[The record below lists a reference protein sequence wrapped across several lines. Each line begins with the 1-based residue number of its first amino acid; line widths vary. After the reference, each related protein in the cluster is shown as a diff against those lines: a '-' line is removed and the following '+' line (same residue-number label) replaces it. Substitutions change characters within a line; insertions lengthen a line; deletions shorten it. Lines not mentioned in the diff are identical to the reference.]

1 MEIGYFLC
9 YKDYLMKKLIFSIA
23 LACISGLTAHAQ
35 FNGKGYYRIKN
46 ATTQR
51 YMSLCDNHSR
61 GVHVASTS
69 VDAGALVTKKNFN
82 EVVTDPGTVFYIEN
96 VSGANYNISSQGSNV
111 YDMIQYYI
119 RLAKLNDG
127 TYRAWQKDKSSGQVI
142 ILSDENDYFYGKD
155 ISYVNSLTSDAQ
167 RWYILPVNT
176 EENYLGVKPN
186 IEANG
191 KYYATFFA
199 ETPFS
204 FASSGM
210 RALYISE
217 LKSSGAAIYKEI
229 KGIVPAK
236 TPVIIECSSKDPA
249 KNKLKIEATSPS
261 SIKDNLLTG
270 VYFGLG
276 MKATSHYNCTA
287 FDAKSM
293 RVLGLSKD
301 GSLELNNEDTYM
313 ADIMIKIGSNY
324 EYTYPYIKAIPHNT
338 AYVKVSSSV
347 PAHMKLFKEGDPAA
361 GINDIQYTDDKP
373 ATIYNINGM
382 MVREN
387 ATSTEGL
394 PKGIYIFKGKKVVI
408 N

>member
-1 MEIGYFLC
+1 
-9 YKDYLMKKLIFSIA
+9 
-23 LACISGLTAHAQ
+23 
-35 FNGKGYYRIKN
+35 
-46 ATTQR
+46 
-51 YMSLCDNHSR
+51 MSLRDNHSR

-69 VDAGALVTKKNFN
+69 VDASALDTKKNFN

-142 ILSDENDYFYGKD
+142 ILSDENDYFYGED
-155 ISYVNSLTSDAQ
+155 ISYVNSITSDAQ

-236 TPVIIECSSKDPA
+236 TPVIIECSSTDPA

-287 FDAKSM
+287 FDANSM

-361 GINDIQYTDDKP
+361 GINDIEYTDDKP

>member
-35 FNGKGYYRIKN
+35 FTSNGYYRIKN

-82 EVVTDPGTVFYIEN
+82 EVLTDPGTVFYIEN
-96 VSGANYNISSQGSNV
+96 VSGTNYNISSQGANV
-111 YDMIQYYI
+111 YNMIQYYI

-127 TYRAWQKDKSSGQVI
+127 TYRAWQKDNSSGQVI

-155 ISYVNSLTSDAQ
+155 ISYVNSLTKDAQ

-176 EENYLGVKPN
+176 EENYLGVSPN

-347 PAHMKLFKEGDPAA
+347 PTHLKLFAEGDPAA
-361 GINDIQYTDDKP
+361 GINDIEYTDDKP

-382 MVREN
+382 VVREK

>member
-142 ILSDENDYFYGKD
+142 ILSDENDYFYGED
-155 ISYVNSLTSDAQ
+155 ISYVNSITSDAQ

-236 TPVIIECSSKDPA
+236 TPVIIECSSTDPA
-249 KNKLKIEATSPS
+249 KNKL
-261 SIKDNLLTG
+261 
-270 VYFGLG
+270 
-276 MKATSHYNCTA
+276 KATSHYNCTA
-287 FDAKSM
+287 FDANSM

-324 EYTYPYIKAIPHNT
+324 EYTYPYTKAIPHNT

-361 GINDIQYTDDKP
+361 GINDIEYTDDKP

>member
-1 MEIGYFLC
+1 
-9 YKDYLMKKLIFSIA
+9 MKKLIFSIA

-46 ATTQR
+46 AVTQR

-61 GVHVASTS
+61 GVHIASTS

-82 EVVTDPGTVFYIEN
+82 EVVTDPGTIFNIEN

-119 RLAKLNDG
+119 RLTKATDG
-127 TYRAWQKDKSSGQVI
+127 TYTAWQVDNGQVI
-142 ILSDENDYFYGKD
+142 VLSDENDFFEGED
-155 ISYVNSLTSDAQ
+155 VSFVNSLTKTTQ
-167 RWYILPVNT
+167 KWYILPVNT
-176 EENYLGVKPN
+176 EENYLGIKPN

-236 TPVIIECSSKDPA
+236 TPVIIECSSTDPA

-287 FDAKSM
+287 FDANSM

-347 PAHMKLFKEGDPAA
+347 PTHMKLFKEGDPAA

>member
-9 YKDYLMKKLIFSIA
+9 YKDYLMNKFILSIA

-46 ATTQR
+46 AVTQR

-61 GVHVASTS
+61 GVHLASTS
-69 VDAGALVTKKNFN
+69 VDAGALVTKKNFS

-96 VSGANYNISSQGSNV
+96 VSGANYNISSQGANV
-111 YDMIQYYI
+111 YNMIQYYI
-119 RLAKLNDG
+119 RLTKATDG
-127 TYRAWQKDKSSGQVI
+127 TYTAWQVDNGQVI
-142 ILSDENDYFYGKD
+142 VLSDENDFFEGED
-155 ISYVNSLTSDAQ
+155 VSFVNSLTKTTQ
-167 RWYILPVNT
+167 KWYILPVNT

-347 PAHMKLFKEGDPAA
+347 PAHLKLFKEGDPAA
-361 GINDIQYTDDKP
+361 GINDIEYTDDKP

-382 MVREN
+382 MVREK
-387 ATSTEGL
+387 ATSTEGLGL

>member
-46 ATTQR
+46 AVTQR

-61 GVHVASTS
+61 GVHLASTS
-69 VDAGALVTKKNFN
+69 VDAGALVTKKNFS

-96 VSGANYNISSQGSNV
+96 VSGANYNISSQGANV
-111 YDMIQYYI
+111 YNMIQYYI
-119 RLAKLNDG
+119 RLTKATDG
-127 TYRAWQKDKSSGQVI
+127 TYTAWQVDNGQVI
-142 ILSDENDYFYGKD
+142 VLSDENDFFEGED
-155 ISYVNSLTSDAQ
+155 VSFVNSLTKTTQ
-167 RWYILPVNT
+167 KWYILPVNT

-347 PAHMKLFKEGDPAA
+347 PAHLKLFKEGDPAA
-361 GINDIQYTDDKP
+361 GINDIEYTDDKP

>member
-9 YKDYLMKKLIFSIA
+9 YKDYFMKKLIFSIA

-46 ATTQR
+46 AVTQR

-61 GVHVASTS
+61 GVHIASTS

-82 EVVTDPGTVFYIEN
+82 EVVTDPGTIFNIEN

-119 RLAKLNDG
+119 RLTKATDG
-127 TYRAWQKDKSSGQVI
+127 TYTAWQVDNGQVI
-142 ILSDENDYFYGKD
+142 VLSDENDFFEGED
-155 ISYVNSLTSDAQ
+155 VSFVNSLTKTTQ
-167 RWYILPVNT
+167 KWYILPVNT
-176 EENYLGVKPN
+176 EENYLGIKPN

-347 PAHMKLFKEGDPAA
+347 PAHLKLFKEGDPAA
-361 GINDIQYTDDKP
+361 GINDIEYTDDKL

-382 MVREN
+382 VVREK
-387 ATSTEGL
+387 ATSTEGLGL

>member
-46 ATTQR
+46 AVTQR

-61 GVHVASTS
+61 GVHLASTS
-69 VDAGALVTKKNFN
+69 VDAGALVTKKNFS

-96 VSGANYNISSQGSNV
+96 VSGANYNISSQGANV
-111 YDMIQYYI
+111 YNMIQYYI
-119 RLAKLNDG
+119 RLTKATDG
-127 TYRAWQKDKSSGQVI
+127 TYTAWQVDNGQVI
-142 ILSDENDYFYGKD
+142 VLSDENDFFEGED
-155 ISYVNSLTSDAQ
+155 VSFVNSLTKTTQ
-167 RWYILPVNT
+167 KWYILPVNT

-217 LKSSGAAIYKEI
+217 LKSSGAAIYKEN

-347 PAHMKLFKEGDPAA
+347 PAHLKLFKEGDPAA
-361 GINDIQYTDDKP
+361 GINDIEYTDDKP

>member
-9 YKDYLMKKLIFSIA
+9 YKDYFMKKLIFSIA

-46 ATTQR
+46 AVTQR

-61 GVHVASTS
+61 GVHIASTS

-82 EVVTDPGTVFYIEN
+82 EVVTDPGTIFNIEN

-119 RLAKLNDG
+119 RLTKATDG
-127 TYRAWQKDKSSGQVI
+127 TYTAWQVDNGQVI
-142 ILSDENDYFYGKD
+142 VLSDENDFFEGED
-155 ISYVNSLTSDAQ
+155 VSFVNSLTKTTQ
-167 RWYILPVNT
+167 KWYILPVNT
-176 EENYLGVKPN
+176 EENYLGIKPN

-347 PAHMKLFKEGDPAA
+347 PAHLKLFKEGDPAA
-361 GINDIQYTDDKP
+361 GINDIEYTDDKP
-373 ATIYNINGM
+373 ATIYHINGM
-382 MVREN
+382 VVREK

>member
-35 FNGKGYYRIKN
+35 FTSNGYYRVKN

-82 EVVTDPGTVFYIEN
+82 EVLTDPGTVFYIEN
-96 VSGANYNISSQGSNV
+96 VSGTNYNISSQGANV
-111 YDMIQYYI
+111 YNMIQYYI
-119 RLAKLNDG
+119 RLTKLNDG
-127 TYRAWQKDKSSGQVI
+127 TYRAWQKDNSSGQII

-155 ISYVNSLTSDAQ
+155 ISYVNSLTKDAQ

-301 GSLELNNEDTYM
+301 GSPELNNEDTYM

-347 PAHMKLFKEGDPAA
+347 PAHLKLFAEGDPAA
-361 GINDIQYTDDKP
+361 GINDIEYTDDKP

-382 MVREN
+382 VVREK

>member
-9 YKDYLMKKLIFSIA
+9 YKDYLMNKFILSIA

-35 FNGKGYYRIKN
+35 FTSNGYYRIKN

-82 EVVTDPGTVFYIEN
+82 EVLTDPGTVFYIEN
-96 VSGANYNISSQGSNV
+96 VSGTNYNISSQGANV
-111 YDMIQYYI
+111 YNMIQYYI
-119 RLAKLNDG
+119 RLTKLNDG
-127 TYRAWQKDKSSGQVI
+127 TYRAWQKDNSSGQII

-155 ISYVNSLTSDAQ
+155 ISYVNSLTKDAQ
-167 RWYILPVNT
+167 KWYILPVNT

-270 VYFGLG
+270 IYFGLG

-347 PAHMKLFKEGDPAA
+347 PAHLKLFAEGDPAA
-361 GINDIQYTDDKP
+361 GINDIEYTDDKP

-382 MVREN
+382 MVREK

>member
-35 FNGKGYYRIKN
+35 FTSNGYYRIKN

-82 EVVTDPGTVFYIEN
+82 EVLTDPGTVFYIEN
-96 VSGANYNISSQGSNV
+96 VSGTNYNISSQGANV
-111 YDMIQYYI
+111 YNMIQYYI

-127 TYRAWQKDKSSGQVI
+127 TYRAWQKDNSSGQVI

-155 ISYVNSLTSDAQ
+155 ISYVNSLTKDAQ

-347 PAHMKLFKEGDPAA
+347 PAHLKLFAEGDPAA
-361 GINDIQYTDDKP
+361 GINDIECTDDKP
-373 ATIYNINGM
+373 TTIYNINGM
-382 MVREN
+382 VVREK

>member
-46 ATTQR
+46 AVTQR

-61 GVHVASTS
+61 GVHLASTS
-69 VDAGALVTKKNFN
+69 VDAGALVTKKNFS

-96 VSGANYNISSQGSNV
+96 VSGANYNISSQGANV
-111 YDMIQYYI
+111 YNMIQYYI
-119 RLAKLNDG
+119 RLTKATDG
-127 TYRAWQKDKSSGQVI
+127 TYTAWQVDNGQVI
-142 ILSDENDYFYGKD
+142 VLSDENDFFEGED
-155 ISYVNSLTSDAQ
+155 VSFVNSLTKTTQ
-167 RWYILPVNT
+167 KWYILPVNT

-347 PAHMKLFKEGDPAA
+347 PAHLKLFKEGDPAA
-361 GINDIQYTDDKP
+361 GINDIEYTDDKP

-382 MVREN
+382 VVREK
-387 ATSTEGL
+387 ATSTEGLGL

>member
-9 YKDYLMKKLIFSIA
+9 YKDYLMNKFILSIA

-46 ATTQR
+46 AVTQR

-61 GVHVASTS
+61 GVHIASTS

-82 EVVTDPGTVFYIEN
+82 EVVTDPGTIFNIEN

-119 RLAKLNDG
+119 RLTKATDG
-127 TYRAWQKDKSSGQVI
+127 TYTAWQVDNGQVI
-142 ILSDENDYFYGKD
+142 VLSDENDFFEGED
-155 ISYVNSLTSDAQ
+155 VSFVNSLTKTTQ
-167 RWYILPVNT
+167 KWYILPVNT
-176 EENYLGVKPN
+176 EENYLGIKPN

-373 ATIYNINGM
+373 ATIYHINGM

>member
-1 MEIGYFLC
+1 
-9 YKDYLMKKLIFSIA
+9 MKKLIFSIA

-46 ATTQR
+46 AVTQR

-61 GVHVASTS
+61 GVHLASTS
-69 VDAGALVTKKNFN
+69 VDAGALVTKKNFS

-96 VSGANYNISSQGSNV
+96 VSGANYNISSQGANV
-111 YDMIQYYI
+111 YNMIQYYI
-119 RLAKLNDG
+119 RLTKATDG
-127 TYRAWQKDKSSGQVI
+127 TYTAWQVDNGQVI
-142 ILSDENDYFYGKD
+142 VLSDENDFFEGED
-155 ISYVNSLTSDAQ
+155 VSFVNSLTKTTQ
-167 RWYILPVNT
+167 KWYILPVNT

-347 PAHMKLFKEGDPAA
+347 PAHLKLFKEGDPAA
-361 GINDIQYTDDKP
+361 GINDIEYTDDKP

>member
-9 YKDYLMKKLIFSIA
+9 YKDYFMKKLFFSIA

-46 ATTQR
+46 AVTQR

-61 GVHVASTS
+61 GVHLASTS

-82 EVVTDPGTVFYIEN
+82 EVVTDPGTIFNIEN

-119 RLAKLNDG
+119 RLTKATDG
-127 TYRAWQKDKSSGQVI
+127 TYTAWQVDNGQVI
-142 ILSDENDYFYGKD
+142 VLSDENDFFEGED
-155 ISYVNSLTSDAQ
+155 VSFVNSLTKTTQ
-167 RWYILPVNT
+167 KWYILPVNT

-287 FDAKSM
+287 FDANSM

>member
-9 YKDYLMKKLIFSIA
+9 YKDYFMKKLIFSIA

-46 ATTQR
+46 AVTQR

-61 GVHVASTS
+61 GVHIASTS

-82 EVVTDPGTVFYIEN
+82 EVVTDPGTIFNIEN

-119 RLAKLNDG
+119 RLTKATDG
-127 TYRAWQKDKSSGQVI
+127 TYTAWQVDNGQVI
-142 ILSDENDYFYGKD
+142 VLSDENDFFEGED
-155 ISYVNSLTSDAQ
+155 VSFVNSLTKTTQ
-167 RWYILPVNT
+167 KWYILPVNT

-347 PAHMKLFKEGDPAA
+347 PAHLKLFKEGDPAA
-361 GINDIQYTDDKP
+361 GINDIEYTDDKP

-382 MVREN
+382 VVREK
-387 ATSTEGL
+387 ATSTEGLGL

>member
-9 YKDYLMKKLIFSIA
+9 YKDYFMKKLIFSIA

-46 ATTQR
+46 AVTQR

-61 GVHVASTS
+61 GVHIASTS

-82 EVVTDPGTVFYIEN
+82 EVVTDPGTIFNIEN

-119 RLAKLNDG
+119 RLTKATDG
-127 TYRAWQKDKSSGQVI
+127 TYTAWQVDNGQVI
-142 ILSDENDYFYGKD
+142 VLSDENDFFEGED
-155 ISYVNSLTSDAQ
+155 VSFVNSLTKTTQ
-167 RWYILPVNT
+167 KWYILPVNT
-176 EENYLGVKPN
+176 EENYLGIKPN

-347 PAHMKLFKEGDPAA
+347 PTHLKLFAEGDPAA

-382 MVREN
+382 MVREK

>member
-9 YKDYLMKKLIFSIA
+9 YKDYLMNKFILSIA

-35 FNGKGYYRIKN
+35 FTSNGYYRIKN

-82 EVVTDPGTVFYIEN
+82 EVLTDPGTVFYIEN
-96 VSGANYNISSQGSNV
+96 VSGTNYNISSQGANV
-111 YDMIQYYI
+111 YNMIQYYI
-119 RLAKLNDG
+119 RLTKLNDG
-127 TYRAWQKDKSSGQVI
+127 TYRAWQKDNSSGQII

-155 ISYVNSLTSDAQ
+155 ISYVNSLTKDAQ
-167 RWYILPVNT
+167 KWYILPVNT

-249 KNKLKIEATSPS
+249 KNKLKIEATSPN

-270 VYFGLG
+270 IYFGLG

-347 PAHMKLFKEGDPAA
+347 PTHMKLFKEGDPAA
-361 GINDIQYTDDKP
+361 GINDIEYTDDKP
-373 ATIYNINGM
+373 ATIYHINGM
-382 MVREN
+382 MVREK

>member
-9 YKDYLMKKLIFSIA
+9 YKDYLMNKFILSIA

-35 FNGKGYYRIKN
+35 FTSNGYYRIKN

-61 GVHVASTS
+61 GVHIASTS

-82 EVVTDPGTVFYIEN
+82 EVLTDPGTVFYIEN
-96 VSGANYNISSQGSNV
+96 VSGTNYNISSQGANV
-111 YDMIQYYI
+111 YNMIQYYI
-119 RLAKLNDG
+119 RLTKLNDG
-127 TYRAWQKDKSSGQVI
+127 TYRAWQKDNSSGQII
-142 ILSDENDYFYGKD
+142 ILSDENDYFYGED
-155 ISYVNSLTSDAQ
+155 ISFVNSITSDAQ

-176 EENYLGVKPN
+176 ENNYLGVKPN

-276 MKATSHYNCTA
+276 MDDTDHFNSTA

-293 RVLGLSKD
+293 RVLGLAKD
-301 GSLELNNEDTYM
+301 GSLEINNEDTYM
-313 ADIMIKIGSNY
+313 ADIMIKVGSNHK
-324 EYTYPYIKAIPHNT
+324 YTYPYIKAIPHNT

-347 PAHMKLFKEGDPAA
+347 PTHLKLFAEGDPAA
-361 GINDIQYTDDKP
+361 GINDIEYTDDKP

-382 MVREN
+382 VVREK

>member
-1 MEIGYFLC
+1 
-9 YKDYLMKKLIFSIA
+9 MKKLIFSIA

-96 VSGANYNISSQGSNV
+96 VSGANYNISSQGANV
-111 YDMIQYYI
+111 YNMIQYYI
-119 RLAKLNDG
+119 RLTKATDG
-127 TYRAWQKDKSSGQVI
+127 TYTAWQVDNGQVI
-142 ILSDENDYFYGKD
+142 VLSDENDFFEGED
-155 ISYVNSLTSDAQ
+155 VSFVNSLTKTTQ
-167 RWYILPVNT
+167 KWYILPVNT

-229 KGIVPAK
+229 KGIIPAK

-347 PAHMKLFKEGDPAA
+347 PAHLKLFAEGDPAA
-361 GINDIQYTDDKP
+361 GINDIEYTDDKP

-382 MVREN
+382 VVREK

>member
-1 MEIGYFLC
+1 
-9 YKDYLMKKLIFSIA
+9 
-23 LACISGLTAHAQ
+23 
-35 FNGKGYYRIKN
+35 
-46 ATTQR
+46 
-51 YMSLCDNHSR
+51 
-61 GVHVASTS
+61 
-69 VDAGALVTKKNFN
+69 
-82 EVVTDPGTVFYIEN
+82 
-96 VSGANYNISSQGSNV
+96 
-111 YDMIQYYI
+111 MIQYYI
-119 RLAKLNDG
+119 RLTKLNDG
-127 TYRAWQKDKSSGQVI
+127 TYRAWQKDNSSGQII
-142 ILSDENDYFYGKD
+142 ILSDENDYFYGED
-155 ISYVNSLTSDAQ
+155 ISFVNSLTKDAQ

-276 MKATSHYNCTA
+276 MDDTDHFNSTA

-293 RVLGLSKD
+293 RVLGLAKD
-301 GSLELNNEDTYM
+301 GSLEINNEDTYM
-313 ADIMIKIGSNY
+313 ADIMIKVGSNY

-361 GINDIQYTDDKP
+361 GINDIEYTDDKP

-387 ATSTEGL
+387 TTSTEGL

>member
-1 MEIGYFLC
+1 MNKFILS
-9 YKDYLMKKLIFSIA
+9 LA

-35 FNGKGYYRIKN
+35 FTSKGYYRIKN

-96 VSGANYNISSQGSNV
+96 ISGVNYNISSQGSNV
-111 YDMIQYYI
+111 YNMIRYYI
-119 RLAKLNDG
+119 RLTKLNDG
-127 TYRAWQKDKSSGQVI
+127 TYRAWQKDNSSGQII
-142 ILSDENDYFYGKD
+142 ILSDENDYFNGED
-155 ISYVNSLTSDAQ
+155 ISFVNSITTDAQ

-176 EENYLGVKPN
+176 EDNYLGVKPN

-191 KYYATFFA
+191 KYYTTFFA

-217 LKSSGAAIYKEI
+217 LKPSGAAIYKEI

-236 TPVIIECSSKDPA
+236 TPVIIECSSTDPA

-276 MKATSHYNCTA
+276 MDDTDHFNCTA
-287 FDAKSM
+287 FDANSM

-313 ADIMIKIGSNY
+313 ADIMIKVGSGHKF
-324 EYTYPYIKAIPHNT
+324 TYPYIKAIPHNT
-338 AYVKVSSSV
+338 AYVKVSASV
-347 PAHMKLFKEGDPAA
+347 PTHMKLFEEGDPAA
-361 GINDIQYTDDKP
+361 GINDIKYTDDKP
-373 ATIYNINGM
+373 ANIYNINGM
-382 MVREN
+382 VVREK

>member
-82 EVVTDPGTVFYIEN
+82 EVLTDPGTVFYIEN
-96 VSGANYNISSQGSNV
+96 VSGTNYNISSQGANV
-111 YDMIQYYI
+111 YNMIQYYI
-119 RLAKLNDG
+119 RLTKLNDG
-127 TYRAWQKDKSSGQVI
+127 TYRAWQKDNSSGQII

-155 ISYVNSLTSDAQ
+155 ISYVNSLTKDAQ
-167 RWYILPVNT
+167 KWYILPVNT
-176 EENYLGVKPN
+176 EENYLGVNPN

-191 KYYATFFA
+191 KYYTTFFA

-270 VYFGLG
+270 IYFGLG

-347 PAHMKLFKEGDPAA
+347 PAHLKLFAEGDSAA
-361 GINDIQYTDDKP
+361 GINDIEYTDDKP

-382 MVREN
+382 VVREK

>member
-1 MEIGYFLC
+1 
-9 YKDYLMKKLIFSIA
+9 MKKLIFSIA

-35 FNGKGYYRIKN
+35 FTSNGYYRIKN

-82 EVVTDPGTVFYIEN
+82 EVLTDPGTVFYIEN
-96 VSGANYNISSQGSNV
+96 VSGTNYNISSQGANV
-111 YDMIQYYI
+111 YNMIQYYI
-119 RLAKLNDG
+119 RLTKLNDG
-127 TYRAWQKDKSSGQVI
+127 TYRAWQKDNSSGQII

-155 ISYVNSLTSDAQ
+155 ISYVNSLTKDAQ
-167 RWYILPVNT
+167 KWYILPVNT

-270 VYFGLG
+270 IYFGLG

-347 PAHMKLFKEGDPAA
+347 PAHLKLFAEGDPAA
-361 GINDIQYTDDKP
+361 GINDIEYTDDKP

-382 MVREN
+382 MVREK

>member
-1 MEIGYFLC
+1 
-9 YKDYLMKKLIFSIA
+9 MKKLIFSIA

-82 EVVTDPGTVFYIEN
+82 EVLTDPGTVFYIEN
-96 VSGANYNISSQGSNV
+96 VSGTNYNISSQGANV
-111 YDMIQYYI
+111 YNMIQYYI
-119 RLAKLNDG
+119 RLTKLNDG
-127 TYRAWQKDKSSGQVI
+127 TYRAWQKDNSSGQII

-155 ISYVNSLTSDAQ
+155 ISYVNSLTKDAQ
-167 RWYILPVNT
+167 KWYILPVNT

-270 VYFGLG
+270 IYFGLG

-347 PAHMKLFKEGDPAA
+347 PAHLKLFAEGDPAA
-361 GINDIQYTDDKP
+361 GINDIEYTDDKP

-382 MVREN
+382 MVREK

>member
-46 ATTQR
+46 AVTQR

-61 GVHVASTS
+61 GVHIASTS

-119 RLAKLNDG
+119 RLTKATDG
-127 TYRAWQKDKSSGQVI
+127 TYTAWQVDNGQVI
-142 ILSDENDYFYGKD
+142 VLSDENDFFEGED
-155 ISYVNSLTSDAQ
+155 VSFVNSLTKTTQ
-167 RWYILPVNT
+167 KWYILPVNT

-261 SIKDNLLTG
+261 SVKDNLLTG

-361 GINDIQYTDDKP
+361 GINDIEYTDDKP

-382 MVREN
+382 VVREK

>member
-46 ATTQR
+46 AVTQR

-61 GVHVASTS
+61 GVHIASTS

-82 EVVTDPGTVFYIEN
+82 EVVTDPGTIFNIEN

-119 RLAKLNDG
+119 RLTKATDG
-127 TYRAWQKDKSSGQVI
+127 TYTAWQVDNGQVI
-142 ILSDENDYFYGKD
+142 VLSDENDFFEGED
-155 ISYVNSLTSDAQ
+155 VSFVNSLTKTTQ
-167 RWYILPVNT
+167 KWYILPVNT
-176 EENYLGVKPN
+176 EENYLGIKPN

-261 SIKDNLLTG
+261 CIKDNLLTG

-313 ADIMIKIGSNY
+313 ADIMIKVGSNY

-347 PAHMKLFKEGDPAA
+347 PAHMKLFKEGDSAA
-361 GINDIQYTDDKP
+361 GINDIEYTDDKP

-382 MVREN
+382 VVREK
-387 ATSTEGL
+387 AISTEGL

>member
-1 MEIGYFLC
+1 
-9 YKDYLMKKLIFSIA
+9 MKKLIFSIA

-35 FNGKGYYRIKN
+35 FTNNGYYRVKN

-69 VDAGALVTKKNFN
+69 VDAGALVTKKNFS

-96 VSGANYNISSQGSNV
+96 VSGTNYNISSQGANV
-111 YDMIQYYI
+111 YNMIQYYI
-119 RLAKLNDG
+119 RLTKLNDG
-127 TYRAWQKDKSSGQVI
+127 TYRAWQKDNSSGQII

-155 ISYVNSLTSDAQ
+155 ISYVNSLTKDAQ
-167 RWYILPVNT
+167 KWYILPVNT
-176 EENYLGVKPN
+176 EENYLGVNPN

-261 SIKDNLLTG
+261 NIKDNLLTG

-338 AYVKVSSSV
+338 AYMKVSSSV
-347 PAHMKLFKEGDPAA
+347 PAHLKLFAEGDPAA
-361 GINDIQYTDDKP
+361 GINDIEYTDDKP

-382 MVREN
+382 VVREK

>member
-35 FNGKGYYRIKN
+35 FTSKGYYRIKN

-96 VSGANYNISSQGSNV
+96 VSGANYNISSQGANV
-111 YDMIQYYI
+111 YNMIQYYI
-119 RLAKLNDG
+119 RLTKLNDG
-127 TYRAWQKDKSSGQVI
+127 TYRAWQKDNSSGQII

-191 KYYATFFA
+191 KYYTTFFA

-293 RVLGLSKD
+293 RVLGLAKD

-361 GINDIQYTDDKP
+361 GINDIEYTDDKP

-382 MVREN
+382 VVREK

-394 PKGIYIFKGKKVVI
+394 PKGIYIFKGKKVVV

>member
-46 ATTQR
+46 AVTQR

-61 GVHVASTS
+61 GVHLASTS

-96 VSGANYNISSQGSNV
+96 VSGANYNISSQGANV
-111 YDMIQYYI
+111 YNMIQYYI
-119 RLAKLNDG
+119 RLTKATDG
-127 TYRAWQKDKSSGQVI
+127 TYTAWQVDNGQVI
-142 ILSDENDYFYGKD
+142 VLSDENDFFEGED
-155 ISYVNSLTSDAQ
+155 VSFVNSLTKTTQ
-167 RWYILPVNT
+167 KWYILPVNT

-347 PAHMKLFKEGDPAA
+347 PAHLKLFKESDPAA
-361 GINDIQYTDDKP
+361 GINDIEYTDDKP

-382 MVREN
+382 VVREK
-387 ATSTEGL
+387 ATSTEGLGL

>member
-46 ATTQR
+46 AVTQR

-61 GVHVASTS
+61 GVHLASTS
-69 VDAGALVTKKNFN
+69 VDAGALVTKKNFS

-96 VSGANYNISSQGSNV
+96 VSGANYNISSQGANV
-111 YDMIQYYI
+111 YNMIQYYI
-119 RLAKLNDG
+119 RLTKATDG
-127 TYRAWQKDKSSGQVI
+127 TYTAWQVDNGQVI
-142 ILSDENDYFYGKD
+142 VLSDENDFFEGED
-155 ISYVNSLTSDAQ
+155 VSFVNSLTKTTQ
-167 RWYILPVNT
+167 KWYILPVNT

-361 GINDIQYTDDKP
+361 GINDIEYTDDKP

-382 MVREN
+382 VVREK

>member
-1 MEIGYFLC
+1 
-9 YKDYLMKKLIFSIA
+9 MKKLIFSIA

-82 EVVTDPGTVFYIEN
+82 EVLTDPGTVFYIEN
-96 VSGANYNISSQGSNV
+96 VSGTNYNISSQGANV
-111 YDMIQYYI
+111 YNMIQYYI
-119 RLAKLNDG
+119 RLTKLNDG
-127 TYRAWQKDKSSGQVI
+127 TYRAWQKDNSSGQII

-155 ISYVNSLTSDAQ
+155 ISYVNSLTKDAQ

-176 EENYLGVKPN
+176 EENYLGVSPN

-347 PAHMKLFKEGDPAA
+347 PAHLKLFAEGDPAA
-361 GINDIQYTDDKP
+361 GINDIEYTDDKP

-382 MVREN
+382 VVREK

>member
-35 FNGKGYYRIKN
+35 FTSNGYYRIKN

-82 EVVTDPGTVFYIEN
+82 EVLTDPGTVFYIEN
-96 VSGANYNISSQGSNV
+96 VSGTNYNISSQGANV
-111 YDMIQYYI
+111 YNMIQYYI

-127 TYRAWQKDKSSGQVI
+127 TYRAWQKDNSSGQVI

-155 ISYVNSLTSDAQ
+155 ISYVNSLTKDAQ

-347 PAHMKLFKEGDPAA
+347 PAHMKLFAEGDPAA
-361 GINDIQYTDDKP
+361 GINDIEYTDDKP

-382 MVREN
+382 VVREK

>member
-69 VDAGALVTKKNFN
+69 VDAGALVTKKNFS

-96 VSGANYNISSQGSNV
+96 VSGANYNISSQGANV
-111 YDMIQYYI
+111 YNMIQYYI
-119 RLAKLNDG
+119 RLTKLNDG
-127 TYRAWQKDKSSGQVI
+127 TYRAWQKDNSSGQII
-142 ILSDENDYFYGKD
+142 ILSDENDYFYGED
-155 ISYVNSLTSDAQ
+155 ISFVNSITSDAQ

-176 EENYLGVKPN
+176 EENYLGVSPN

-293 RVLGLSKD
+293 RVLGLAKD

-347 PAHMKLFKEGDPAA
+347 PAHLKLFAEGDPAA
-361 GINDIQYTDDKP
+361 GINDIEYTDDKP

-382 MVREN
+382 VVREK

>member
-35 FNGKGYYRIKN
+35 FTSNGYYRVKN

-82 EVVTDPGTVFYIEN
+82 EVLTDPGTVFYIEN
-96 VSGANYNISSQGSNV
+96 VSGTNYNISSQGANV
-111 YDMIQYYI
+111 YNMIQYYI
-119 RLAKLNDG
+119 RLTKLNDG
-127 TYRAWQKDKSSGQVI
+127 TYRAWQKDNSSGQII

-155 ISYVNSLTSDAQ
+155 ISYVNSLTKDAQ
-167 RWYILPVNT
+167 KWYILPVNT
-176 EENYLGVKPN
+176 EENYLGVSPN

-293 RVLGLSKD
+293 RVLGLAKD
-301 GSLELNNEDTYM
+301 GSLEINNEDTYM

-338 AYVKVSSSV
+338 AYVKVSSAV
-347 PAHMKLFKEGDPAA
+347 PAHLKLFAEGDPAA
-361 GINDIQYTDDKP
+361 GINDIEYTDDKP

-382 MVREN
+382 VVREK